1 MALLLS
7 VWFVRPAISLSWV
20 LAHKKVYCQHYGPIL
35 HQDQGLQQV
44 LLLFWS
50 HLQIFIQFLWVKKSS
65 FLIAAL
71 RDVCQDRNSLRG
83 PQNLNFWFW
92 TLSTAYFFFLLSK
105 NMAGYGTYL
114 SLNRILI
121 PNLDTSDPLYV
132 VNIYQ
137 VSFYILLHKEPSV
150 LGTYWRGQTSVPT
163 RSAYVSLNLTIL
175 MREHF
180 FFFFIFWTHVCGQSY
195 IFCIRL
201 NCGSK
206 KEKRGTCWRFTMR
219 L

>member
-1 MALLLS
+1 MS
-7 VWFVRPAISLSWV
+7 VRTTTHCEVHRTWIFDSE
-20 LAHKKVYCQHYGPIL
+20 HYPQL
-35 HQDQGLQQV
+35 T
-44 LLLFWS
+44 
-50 HLQIFIQFLWVKKSS
+50 FL
-65 FLIAAL
+65 
-71 RDVCQDRNSLRG
+71 
-83 PQNLNFWFW
+83 
-92 TLSTAYFFFLLSK
+92 YFYFSK
-105 NMAGYGTYL
+105 NIAWYGTYL
-114 SLNRILI
+114 SLNRILT
-121 PNLDTSDPLYV
+121 PNPDTNDPLYV

-137 VSFYILLHKEPSV
+137 VSFYILLHKEQSV
-150 LGTYWRGQTSVPT
+150 LGTYCRGQTSEPT

-206 KEKRGTCWRFTMR
+206 EKRGTCWRFTMR